1 MKKQFSSA
9 WKASKQPR
17 KQRKYRAEAPKHIK
31 RKLISAHLS
40 KELRQKYKRRA
51 FAVRKG
57 DTVKV
62 MVGEFAGKSG
72 KISIV
77 DLMKMKVMI
86 EGLQITKRDGS
97 KANAPFN
104 ASNLMITELAL
115 DDKRRM
121 ESLNKNQTKSEIK
134 KEEHK
139 TGVKK

>member
-1 MKKQFSSA
+1 MKKNFSVA
-9 WKASKQPR
+9 WKGSKQPR

-62 MVGEFAGKSG
+62 MVGAFTDKTG
-72 KISIV
+72 KISGV
-77 DLMKMKVMI
+77 DLMKMKVTI

-97 KANAPFN
+97 KANVPFN

-115 DDKRRM
+115 DDKKRL
-121 ESLNKNQTKSEIK
+121 ESINRNQTKQVGEK
-134 KEEHK
+134 K
-139 TGVKK
+139 